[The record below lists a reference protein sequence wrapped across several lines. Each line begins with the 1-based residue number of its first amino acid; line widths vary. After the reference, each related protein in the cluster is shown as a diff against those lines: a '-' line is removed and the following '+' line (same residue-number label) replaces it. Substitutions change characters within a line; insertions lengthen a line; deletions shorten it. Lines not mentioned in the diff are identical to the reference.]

1 MKKGFTLI
9 EMLAVIALLGIIGA
23 ISFPI
28 VTREVNK
35 SKEKTYQTQ
44 INYIEGAAKRWG
56 VKNNDL
62 LTTDGTSITVNIQT
76 LKKDG
81 FLENTNIIDPR
92 TNRIIDGCV
101 EISYNLEYNQHSYN
115 YIASCKEPTY

>member
-62 LTTDGTSITVNIQT
+62 LSTDGTSITVNIQT

-101 EISYNLEYNQHSYN
+101 EITYNLEYNQHSYN
-115 YIASCKEPTY
+115 YTNSCTEPTY